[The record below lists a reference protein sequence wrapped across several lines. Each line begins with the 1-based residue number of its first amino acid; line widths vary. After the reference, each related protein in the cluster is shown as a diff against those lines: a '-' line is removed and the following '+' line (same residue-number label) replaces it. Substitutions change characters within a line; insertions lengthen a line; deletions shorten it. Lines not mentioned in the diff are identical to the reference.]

1 MLGDKGLLVE
11 RYEQFLSAYLSGRTE
26 QALYKAQQFSR
37 KMIEQN
43 ISPEEVINIHYTVL
57 ESLNG
62 DIPEQVKDSFDFL
75 IEVMMGY
82 GMAYR
87 EHQILRDKQL
97 ALESEIE
104 VAASMQQTL
113 LQGDVPK
120 VDGLDIGV
128 ISKAAK
134 KMSGDY
140 YHFVQNSPESI
151 SVAVADVIGKGVP
164 AALCMSMIKYAMDSL
179 PEQQNHP
186 SIVLENLNRVV
197 EQNVDPTM
205 FITMFYG
212 HYNTDLHR
220 FFYAGAG
227 HEPGF
232 YYNALTDDFEEFT
245 AKGLVLGISRN
256 TKYKQYEKKI
266 EAGDMIIMLSD
277 GVTECRTS
285 SGFISRDEV
294 VSLIRSHMHLSP
306 QEIVDNV
313 YAELEQLQEF
323 ELRDDFTLII
333 LKRTV

>member
-1 MLGDKGLLVE
+1 MLGDKGILVE

-62 DIPEQVKDSFDFL
+62 DIPEDVKDSFDFL

-87 EHQILRDKQL
+87 EHQILRDKQM

-113 LQGDVPK
+113 LQGDIPNT
-120 VDGLDIGV
+120 DRLEIGV

-140 YHFVQNSPESI
+140 YHFVQDGSASI

-179 PEQQNHP
+179 PDQQNDP
-186 SIVLENLNRVV
+186 SYVLENLNRVV
-197 EQNVDPTM
+197 EQNVDSTM

-212 HYNTDLHR
+212 HYNMDQNR

-232 YYNALTDDFEEFT
+232 YFNANTNEFEEFT
-245 AKGLVLGISRN
+245 AKGLVLGVSRN
-256 TKYKQYEKKI
+256 TKYTQYEKSV
-266 EAGDMIIMLSD
+266 EVGDMIVLLSD

-285 SGFISRDEV
+285 NGFISRDEV
-294 VSLIRSHMHLSP
+294 ISLIRSYMHLSP

-313 YAELEQLQEF
+313 YSDLEELQEF

-333 LKRTV
+333 LKRSV

>member
-1 MLGDKGLLVE
+1 MLGDRGILVE

-43 ISPEEVINIHYTVL
+43 ISPEEVINIHSTVL

-62 DIPEQVKDSFDFL
+62 DIPEQVRDSFDFL

-87 EHQILRDKQL
+87 EHQILRDKQM

-113 LQGDVPK
+113 LQGEIPNIE
-120 VDGLDIGV
+120 GLEIGV

-140 YHFVQNSPESI
+140 YHFVQNGPDSI

-179 PEQQNHP
+179 PEQQNNP
-186 SIVLENLNRVV
+186 SVVLENLNRVV

-212 HYNTDLHR
+212 HYNRTHNR

-232 YYNALTDDFEEFT
+232 YYNAKSDSFDEFM
-245 AKGLVLGISRN
+245 AKGLVLGVSRS
-256 TKYKQYEKKI
+256 TKYIQYEKTV
-266 EAGDMIIMLSD
+266 EPDDMIILLSD

-285 SGFISRDEV
+285 SGFVSRDEV
-294 VSLIRSHMHLSP
+294 ISLIRSYMHLPP
-306 QEIVDNV
+306 QEIVNHV
-313 YAELEQLQEF
+313 YADLEQLQEF

-333 LKRTV
+333 LKRSV

>member
-1 MLGDKGLLVE
+1 MVGDRDILIE
-11 RYEQFLSAYLSGRTE
+11 RYQQFLSSYLSGKTE

-37 KMIEQN
+37 KMLEQS
-43 ISPEEVINIHYTVL
+43 ISPEEVINMHSTVL
-57 ESLNG
+57 ETING
-62 DIPEQVKDSFDFL
+62 DIPEEIRDSFDFL

-87 EHQILRDKQL
+87 EHQILRDKQM

-113 LQGDVPK
+113 LQGDIPETDK
-120 VDGLDIGV
+120 LDIGV

-134 KMSGDY
+134 QMSGDY
-140 YHFVQNSPESI
+140 YHFVQNSPQSI
-151 SVAVADVIGKGVP
+151 GVAVADIIGKGVP

-179 PEQQNHP
+179 PEKQNHP
-186 SIVLENLNRVV
+186 SMVLENLNRVV

-212 HYNTDLHR
+212 HYNTDVHR
-220 FFYAGAG
+220 FHYAGAG

-232 YYNALTDDFEEFT
+232 YYDAKNDNFEEFT
-245 AKGLVLGISRN
+245 AKGLVLGVAKA
-256 TKYKQYEKKI
+256 TKYQSYEKDI
-266 EAGDMIIMLSD
+266 ESGDMILLLSD

-285 SGFISRDEV
+285 KGFISREEIV
-294 VSLIRSHMHLSP
+294 TLIRSYMHLSA
-306 QEIVDNV
+306 QGIVENV
-313 YAELEQLQEF
+313 YSDLEQLQDF

-333 LKRTV
+333 LRRVV